1 MPGTGRR
8 STRSRVN
15 SSKHANAN
23 DDDDDDGV
31 SLRRRPNLRRAR
43 NDSSIRI
50 FNVDLKIILG
60 LSVVAFFAILFLIYN
75 LINPV
80 QQAQMPRV
88 VTPFPAPKLMDLPQ
102 VWNVLLYL
110 DYYCVQFLR

>member
-1 MPGTGRR
+1 MSGTGR

-15 SSKHANAN
+15 SSKHAN
-23 DDDDDDGV
+23 DDDDDDV
-31 SLRRRPNLRRAR
+31 SLRRRPNLRRRGAR

-102 VWNVLLYL
+102 VWNVLLYV
-110 DYYCVQFLR
+110 DYYCV

>member
-23 DDDDDDGV
+23 DDDDDDV
-31 SLRRRPNLRRAR
+31 SLRRRPNLRRRGAR

-50 FNVDLKIILG
+50 FNVDLKIILV

-102 VWNVLLYL
+102 VWNVLLHA
-110 DYYCVQFLR
+110 DYYCV